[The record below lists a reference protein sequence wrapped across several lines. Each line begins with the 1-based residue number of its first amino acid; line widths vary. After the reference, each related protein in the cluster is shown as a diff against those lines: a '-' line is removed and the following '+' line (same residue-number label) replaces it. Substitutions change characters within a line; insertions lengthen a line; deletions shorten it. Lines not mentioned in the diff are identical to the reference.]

1 MAQVLSG
8 SRAVFKLA
16 ALDGQA
22 TKIGYAYG
30 VDVDQ
35 EITHEEVQT
44 LDALSVSE
52 HVPVAYRVSMSAEI
66 FKTIPSVAAIAESVK
81 TPALALNGSDG
92 GKAASLQKSGFMPNM
107 GKSDIAA
114 LQQQP
119 LTATLFDNGPG
130 GGIIGQVSGCRIA
143 SARFSLRARQIV
155 AENVRFVCQRFTE
168 GELSA

>member
-16 ALDGQA
+16 TAGGTAQ
-22 TKIGYAYG
+22 KVGYAFG

-35 EITHEEVQT
+35 EIMHEEVQT

-66 FKTIPSVAAIAESVK
+66 FKTIPAVANIAGQQK
-81 TPALALNGSDG
+81 APALGLNGEAGTAS
-92 GKAASLQKSGFMPNM
+92 SLQKSGFMPNM
-107 GKSDIAA
+107 GQSDIAA
-114 LQQQP
+114 LQQNP
-119 LTATLFDNGPG
+119 LTATLLDNGDG
-130 GGIIGQVSGCRIA
+130 GKIIGIVTGCRIT

-155 AENVRFVCQRFTE
+155 AENVRFVCQRFNE
-168 GELSA
+168 GDPTAA

>member
-16 ALDGQA
+16 TAGGTAQ
-22 TKIGYAYG
+22 KVGYAYG

-35 EITHEEVQT
+35 EIMHEEVQT

-66 FKTIPSVAAIAESVK
+66 FKTIPSISGVESSKKSPVLGL
-81 TPALALNGSDG
+81 TDDAGT
-92 GKAASLQKSGFMPNM
+92 AASLQKAGFMPNM
-107 GKSDIAA
+107 GKSDISA

-119 LTATLFDNGPG
+119 LTATLLDNGEG
-130 GGIIGQVSGCRIA
+130 GKIIGVVTGCRIT

-155 AENVRFVCQRFTE
+155 AENVRFVCQRFNE
-168 GELSA
+168 GDPTAA